1 MAEAIPLNEF
11 VLLALP
17 LVSGSNIIYQ
27 NQTKDVSAIILSTQ
41 IANITAFD
49 RQVSVKVQKSGSATM
64 VTLFNNFN
72 IPPNEALN
80 PLSGKLVL
88 QKYDALIF
96 QTNLNNSLE
105 AVLSVLENAND

>member
-11 VLLALP
+11 VLLAIP
-17 LVSGSNIIYQ
+17 LISGSNVIYQ
-27 NQTKDVSAIILSTQ
+27 NQTKNVSAIILSAQ
-41 IANITAFD
+41 IANITTSS
-49 RQVSVKVQKSGSATM
+49 RQVSVKVQKSGSASMIT
-64 VTLFNNFN
+64 VFNNFN

-96 QTNLNNSLE
+96 QTAVGGSLE